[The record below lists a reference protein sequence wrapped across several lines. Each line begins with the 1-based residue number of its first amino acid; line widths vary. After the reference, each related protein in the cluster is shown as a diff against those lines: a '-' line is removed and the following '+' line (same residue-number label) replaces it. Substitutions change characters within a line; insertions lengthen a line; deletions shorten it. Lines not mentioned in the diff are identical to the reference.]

1 MMDLHPGLMLWTIIS
16 FVLFFFLL
24 QKFAWGPIIQAL
36 DAREK
41 GIKDN
46 IQAAEAARIEAEK
59 SLEEYK
65 KQLTESQAEAQKM
78 IADARRDAE
87 RVREDLLIKSKAEAE
102 DQISRARKQIELE
115 GQEAVNR
122 IRSEIADLVIY
133 SARKVIGKSLD
144 AEDHRQLMLDSLK
157 ENPN

>member
-24 QKFAWGPIIQAL
+24 KKFAWGPIIQAL

-46 IQAAEAARIEAEK
+46 IQAAEVARIEAEK

-87 RVREDLLIKSKAEAE
+87 RVREDLLAKSKAEAE
-102 DQISRARKQIELE
+102 DQINRARKQIELE

-122 IRSEIADLVIY
+122 IKSDIADLVID
-133 SARKVIGKSLD
+133 SA
-144 AEDHRQLMLDSLK
+144 
-157 ENPN
+157 